1 MKKEYHKKII
11 FWAPLLS
18 HVGTI
23 NAVIGMA
30 DSFKKFLK
38 YEVYIFNVF
47 GEFDEFKLKKDYH
60 FIDVFR
66 FARYL
71 PQTGK
76 LSKILFIFFRFY
88 RYLIFF

>member
-1 MKKEYHKKII
+1 MFI
-11 FWAPLLS
+11 
-18 HVGTI
+18 
-23 NAVIGMA
+23 
-30 DSFKKFLK
+30 
-38 YEVYIFNVF
+38 YIFNVF

-76 LSKILFIFFRFY
+76 LSKMVIKIKDTL
-88 RYLIFF
+88 YLVGTDL